1 MGSISKSAKTK
12 TDKPRIGVFVCECG
26 RNIAGVIDCL
36 KLADKAKH
44 LDGVVVTMVNKY
56 TCADPGQQEI
66 KNAIKEHK
74 LDRVVVASCTPRM
87 HEPTFRRCVEDGGL
101 NRFLFE
107 MANIRDQGTWCHA
120 SDPHGCQIKA
130 DDLIASAVAKAHHL
144 QPLETL
150 KVPVTQVA
158 LVIGAGVSGIHSAL
172 DMADA
177 GYKVYL
183 VERSPTIGG
192 IMALLDK
199 CFPTLDC
206 SICILG
212 PKMAE
217 AARHPNIELITC
229 AEVSKVDGFVGNF
242 RVTVKQRPR
251 FVDIDKCNSCG
262 DCQKVCPI
270 LVPNS
275 FDANLGWRHAIY
287 IPYPQAVPAAYVID
301 PDHCLGL
308 SPNACMMCVEACNK
322 AGQQAILPDDTEK
335 IHEIDV
341 GAIIVAT
348 GYEPYNPTPLTE
360 YGYGVYPNVITAIEL
375 ERLINAAGPTEGK
388 IIRPSD
394 KSKPHRFAFIQC
406 VGSRDER
413 ANIYCSGFCCM
424 YTIKNALLLHEKY
437 PDAEITIYYMD
448 IRTNFKDYEEFYRRA
463 RHAGIRFQQGRPA
476 QITEDPATQN
486 LIIHAEDMSTG
497 RPTQREYD
505 MVILSTAAVP
515 SRGTEELARVLNVPI
530 GPSGFFMEAHPKLKP
545 VDAATEGVFFCGSA
559 QGPKDIPASVA
570 QGSAAASRALRI
582 ITQKEWEIEP
592 IVAKVNPDLCRN
604 VTTKCGIC
612 TTRCAYGAI
621 TAEPGKAAH
630 VTPAKC
636 HGCGTCV
643 AECPAGA
650 ISQYHFTDEQIMD
663 QIAAIL
669 KENPEDK
676 ILAFEC
682 NWCSYAG
689 ADLAGISRYDYP
701 TTVRGIRVM
710 CSGRISVKF
719 VLEAFR
725 RGAGMVLLSGCRLT
739 ETGSDCH
746 YISGNVWTDKRAKRI
761 SAMLERIGIDP
772 RRFRLEWVSAAEGD
786 KWAAIIREMTEHLH
800 TIGRDAIIAENERVR
815 PELESRLTKL
825 SKEESPKPKAAPREV
840 TQ

>member
-1 MGSISKSAKTK
+1 
-12 TDKPRIGVFVCECG
+12 
-26 RNIAGVIDCL
+26 
-36 KLADKAKH
+36 
-44 LDGVVVTMVNKY
+44 MVNKY
-56 TCADPGQQEI
+56 TCADPGQDEI
-66 KNAIKEHK
+66 RNAIKEHK

-120 SDPHGCQIKA
+120 SDPQGCQIKA

-144 QPLETL
+144 QPLEVL
-150 KVPVTQVA
+150 KVDVTPKA
-158 LVIGAGVSGIHSAL
+158 LVIGAGVSGIHAAL
-172 DMADA
+172 DIADA

-217 AARHPNIELITC
+217 ASRHPNIELLTC

-242 RVTVKQRPR
+242 RVSVTQRPR
-251 FVDIDKCNSCG
+251 FVDVDKCNSCG
-262 DCQKVCPI
+262 DCQEVCPV

-322 AGQQAILPDDTEK
+322 AGQEAILPDDTEK

-341 GAIIVAT
+341 GVIIVAT
-348 GYEPYNPTPLTE
+348 GYEPYDPTPITE

-375 ERLINAAGPTEGK
+375 ERIINAAGPTEGK
-388 IIRPSD
+388 VIRPSD

-476 QITEDPATQN
+476 HITEDPATQN
-486 LIIHAEDMSTG
+486 LIIHAEDMATG

-505 MVILSTAAVP
+505 MVILSTAAIP
-515 SRGTEELARVLNVPI
+515 SSGTEELARTLNVPI

-612 TTRCAYGAI
+612 AARCAYGAI
-621 TAEPGKAAH
+621 TVEPNKAAQ

-650 ISQYHFTDEQIMD
+650 ITQYHFTDEQIMD
-663 QIAAIL
+663 QISAIL
-669 KENPEDK
+669 RDNPEDK

-710 CSGRISVKF
+710 CSGRVSVKF

-746 YISGNVWTDKRAKRI
+746 YISGNVWTEKRARRI
-761 SAMLERIGIDP
+761 SAMLERIGIDS

-786 KWAAIIREMTEHLH
+786 KWAAIISEMTADLQS
-800 TIGRDAIIAENERVR
+800 IGREAIIAENERVR

-825 SKEESPKPKAAPREV
+825 SKQVRPKPKAKTREV